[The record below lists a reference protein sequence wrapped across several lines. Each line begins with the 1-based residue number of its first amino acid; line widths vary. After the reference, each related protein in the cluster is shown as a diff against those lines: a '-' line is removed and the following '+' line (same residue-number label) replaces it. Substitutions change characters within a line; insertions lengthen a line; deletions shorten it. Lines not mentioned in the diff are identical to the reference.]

1 MWKTLNSFIC
11 ETQHSLGIRI
21 LVKLEQ
27 FYNFLNAAGREEKFQ
42 SRRDLVKWINL
53 MDLNLLFYFHIYD
66 LVVGNLQNQHKN
78 LNL

>member
-1 MWKTLNSFIC
+1 MWRTLNSFIC

-42 SRRDLVKWINL
+42 SRRDLLKWINL
-53 MDLNLLFYFHIYD
+53 MDLNIFKAFIDHGY
-66 LVVGNLQNQHKN
+66 LQM
-78 LNL
+78 LSCVLRPF

>member
-1 MWKTLNSFIC
+1 MWRTLNSFIC

-53 MDLNLLFYFHIYD
+53 MDLNILKAVIDHGY
-66 LVVGNLQNQHKN
+66 LQM
-78 LNL
+78 LSWVLRPF